1 MHRKTAIKILFVIYC
16 VVMMQ
21 LLFFRSPS
29 SNNMPYWQIIREN
42 INIIPLA
49 TIRNQI
55 HLILHIED
63 YGDTEIDV
71 DADFGDVDV
80 VEEPIEPEINVE
92 ADIDISEI
100 ADIAEGAEEAA
111 ELIAA
116 LL

>member
-1 MHRKTAIKILFVIYC
+1 M
-16 VVMMQ
+16 
-21 LLFFRSPS
+21 
-29 SNNMPYWQIIREN
+29 
-42 INIIPLA
+42 INDDVQDMA
-49 TIRNQI
+49 DYAAQYEGAK
-55 HLILHIED
+55 ED

>member
-1 MHRKTAIKILFVIYC
+1 MD
-16 VVMMQ
+16 
-21 LLFFRSPS
+21 RSSEINDIPDS
-29 SNNMPYWQIIREN
+29 QEFENM
-42 INIIPLA
+42 INDDVQDMAGYAAQYEGAKEDIGD
-49 TIRNQI
+49 
-55 HLILHIED
+55 IED

-111 ELIAA
+111 ELIAP